1 MNGVRGWFQIFR
13 LNPDGRSDMSSSNET
28 NNTRVCALPNNLPV
42 CSVEEQV
49 RGIREGNMDKSLAIK
64 VDKPYPI
71 FIFHGDEILTR
82 ENVST
87 TEITPTSITGWS
99 ENISIETQRMGA
111 HYL

>member
-49 RGIREGNMDKSLAIK
+49 RGIREGNIDKSLAIK
-64 VDKPYPI
+64 VDN
-71 FIFHGDEILTR
+71 H
-82 ENVST
+82 
-87 TEITPTSITGWS
+87 
-99 ENISIETQRMGA
+99 TQSLSFMEMKSWPERMLARRKLLQSLLLDG
-111 HYL
+111 LKTFP